1 VPAPPGLPLL
11 VREQPLRAQSPIS
24 CGKWM
29 WASSSRPPTA
39 SGSPSRTV
47 DAPTYVVPAGERQG
61 TNGHELGP
69 NQVVVG
75 HVACLGHGEATTWK
89 CRTCDQT
96 VHGHP
101 RRPQGLGAPGRRG
114 SLRGSGAA
122 WRGRGDQAGRHA
134 SRSPLSG
141 EIWQVGRIQVS
152 EVGHH
157 LGRVIE
163 VPSVMGPRS
172 SHRTLRWPPSSGP
185 TTPIVSRLKT
195 GGERDQRPPT
205 WLSTW
210 MLR

>member
-1 VPAPPGLPLL
+1 MPAPPGLPLL

-75 HVACLGHGEATTWK
+75 HVACLGHGEAA
-89 CRTCDQT
+89 
-96 VHGHP
+96 P
-101 RRPQGLGAPGRRG
+101 RGSAAHAIRRCTATRPQGLGAPGRRG

-122 WRGRGDQAGRHA
+122 WRGRGDQPGRHA

-157 LGRVIE
+157 LRRVIE

-172 SHRTLRWPPSSGP
+172 SHRTLCSPPSSGP